1 MPQHLPIRK
10 CLILTSG
17 FKLSL
22 LTLLTN
28 RQLFLRHL
36 AQTSDAPLM
45 LEIERAEGIYMYA
58 PNGKRYIDLISGIGV
73 SNVGHRHPKVVAAIE
88 SQLGKYMHLMV
99 YGEYVQSP
107 QVILAQKLAA
117 TTLSKLDQVYFVNS
131 GTEAIEG
138 VMKVAKRSTGRS
150 EFVSCEKAYHGS
162 THGAL
167 SIGGGEYFKQAY
179 RPLLPG
185 MSQIRYGNI
194 DDLEIISCRTAA
206 VIIETVQGEAGVQFA
221 GKAYFQALRDR
232 CTFTGTLLILD
243 EIQCGFGRTGT
254 FWAYEQ
260 TGIVPDMLVTAKGM
274 GGGLPIGAFLAKEEV
289 MACIKTDP
297 FLGHLTTF
305 GGNPVCCAASLGVF
319 EALETENL
327 LSKVKQKEHLFR
339 SLLVH
344 PLITAFRS
352 QGLMMAAE
360 MPDFFTLKKVI
371 DLAIEHGVVTD
382 WFLYCDNS
390 MRLAPPL
397 IISESEIRE
406 VCKILL
412 ACMDKVM
419 LDETKQS

>member
-1 MPQHLPIRK
+1 MI
-10 CLILTSG
+10 
-17 FKLSL
+17 
-22 LTLLTN
+22 TN
-28 RQLFLRHL
+28 RQLFLRHV
-36 AQTSDAPLM
+36 AQTSDAPLL
-45 LEIERAEGIYMYA
+45 LEIEKAEGIYMFG

-73 SNVGHRHPKVVAAIE
+73 SNVGHRHPKVLAAIE
-88 SQLGKYMHLMV
+88 NQLGKYMHLMV
-99 YGEYVQSP
+99 YGEFVQSP
-107 QVILAQKLAA
+107 QVLLAQKLTE
-117 TTLSKLDQVYFVNS
+117 TTSGKLEQVYFVNS

-138 VMKVAKRSTGRS
+138 AMKVAKRSTGRS

-185 MSQIRYGNI
+185 MNQIRYGVFE
-194 DDLEIISCRTAA
+194 DLELISCRTAA
-206 VIIETVQGEAGVQFA
+206 VIIETVQGEAGVRFA
-221 GKAYFQALRDR
+221 GKDYFQALRER

-305 GGNPVCCAASLGVF
+305 GGNPVCCAASLGVL
-319 EALETENL
+319 EALESDNL
-327 LSKVKQKEHLFR
+327 IHEVKHKEQLFR

-344 PLITAFRS
+344 PSIKSFRS

-360 MPDFFTLKKVI
+360 MSDFLTLKKVI

-390 MRLAPPL
+390 MRIAPPL
-397 IISESEIRE
+397 IITESEIRE

-412 ACMDKVM
+412 SCMDEVM
-419 LDETKQS
+419 LEGKLQL